1 MDKEIKEMLKN
12 HDERIKKLEQIAKE
26 TKKTL
31 DEHSKTLAEHSKIL
45 EEHTEILNSLQRSMV
60 IIEDAVVNKIPAL
73 FDGYSMHQEKQEQ
86 LETRVEK
93 LEEVSQMHSAR
104 LIVLENNFDQRK
116 TKLSS

>member
-31 DEHSKTLAEHSKIL
+31 DEHSKTL